1 MMAGKRKSVM
11 FCSEMIVRYM
21 DGIHAHGIWA
31 LGSGNEGSVS
41 WREGGRF
48 HVVVFGSRVLDRSEH
63 DAGGYA
69 VVMPL
74 SVAKVAS

>member
-48 HVVVFGSRVLDRSEH
+48 HVVVFGSRVLDRLWVSINL
-63 DAGGYA
+63 
-69 VVMPL
+69 L
-74 SVAKVAS
+74 SI